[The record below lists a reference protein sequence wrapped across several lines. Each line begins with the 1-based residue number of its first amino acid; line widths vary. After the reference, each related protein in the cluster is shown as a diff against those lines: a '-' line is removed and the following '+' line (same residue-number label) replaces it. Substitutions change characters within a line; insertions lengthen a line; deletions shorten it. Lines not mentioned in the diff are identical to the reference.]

1 MPSTLLTAL
10 LVRKL
15 CSYTINYNDYSL
27 LTKSK
32 LRELIGL
39 AVGAG
44 VKPWTNLM
52 NLLNEKDGSDT
63 ELLVYSMTLI
73 NKVRIKLVSALVCC

>member
-1 MPSTLLTAL
+1 MPSTLLIAL
-10 LVRKL
+10 LVRTL
-15 CSYTINYNDYSL
+15 CSYKIILNDYTFL
-27 LTKSK
+27 IKSK
-32 LRELIGL
+32 LRELIRL

-73 NKVRIKLVSALVCC
+73 NKV